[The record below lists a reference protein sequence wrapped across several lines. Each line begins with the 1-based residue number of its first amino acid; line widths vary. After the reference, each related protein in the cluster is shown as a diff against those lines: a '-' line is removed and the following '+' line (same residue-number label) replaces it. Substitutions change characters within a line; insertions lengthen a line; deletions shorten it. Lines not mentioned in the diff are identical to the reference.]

1 MRVNRNH
8 GAPTPNQ
15 REHAMKKLFIALVA
29 LTLVAPIL
37 AQEPVPDELPPLGEA
52 ARNGVITF
60 LQLTEDQIATWE
72 GLLDTRELAME
83 PIRADI
89 QAVDAAIQEQFDS
102 GAPDA
107 LTVGEL
113 VIERH
118 GLGEDWAEVHM
129 TYVED
134 FEAMLDDV
142 QLADL
147 QFLRRAERAKVFI
160 PAFKTFGLIRR

>member
-1 MRVNRNH
+1 MRVNRKT

-15 REHAMKKLFIALVA
+15 KEHAMKRLFIALVA
-29 LTLVAPIL
+29 LTLAAPVL
-37 AQEPVPDELPPLGEA
+37 AQEPAPDELPPLGEA

-60 LQLTEDQIATWE
+60 LQLTDDQIADWE
-72 GLLDTRELAME
+72 ALLDTRELAME

-89 QAVDAAIQEQFDS
+89 QAVEAAIQEQFDS

-113 VIERH
+113 VIERRA
-118 GLGEDWAEVHM
+118 LSEEWSAVHM

-134 FEAMLDDV
+134 FEALLDDI

-147 QFLRRAERAKVFI
+147 QFLRRAERAQIFI
-160 PAFKTFGLIRR
+160 PAFRTFGLIRR